1 MLGCAESEKGTKMFS
16 DEKMPGFAKPEA
28 EAGSARVLLVE
39 DDERLR
45 RAMTRILESDGF
57 IVEAAQDGREAFA
70 LIERGHIDVVVSD
83 VAMPNMTGLELL
95 AQVRRFDMELPVILV
110 TGGPSEEDALEAKKY
125 GALNY
130 LAKPLDPDRLLT
142 VLARAER
149 LRRMA
154 IAKRMAMDLLD
165 SQLPRAGDLA
175 GLEHSLDDALDT
187 LWIAYQPILRASD
200 GSLFGYEALMRTR
213 SSALPHPGAV
223 LDAAERLNRLNDVG
237 RQIRTLAPGPL
248 ESSPS
253 KALLF
258 VNLHASDLND
268 PQLLDPSSPLVKT
281 AHRVVLEVTERATLD
296 KVNEVSSRINDL
308 RSLGFRIAIDDL
320 GAGYAGLTS
329 FALLEPE
336 IVKLDMTLV
345 RDVASSPAKSKL
357 IQAFCGVCRDMNA
370 LVVAEGI
377 ETREERDHLID
388 LGCNLLQGYLHAK
401 PGPAFPEFSWGG

>member
-1 MLGCAESEKGTKMFS
+1 MFS
-16 DEKMPGFAKPEA
+16 DEKVTGFGQREP
-28 EAGSARVLLVE
+28 EAGSARILLVE
-39 DDERLR
+39 DDEGLR

-57 IVEAAQDGREAFA
+57 TVVPARDGREAFE
-70 LIERGHIDVVVSD
+70 LIEKGDIDVVVSD

-110 TGGPSEEDALEAKKY
+110 TGGPTEEDALEAKKY

-130 LAKPLDPDRLLT
+130 LAKPLDPNRLLT

-165 SQLPRAGDLA
+165 SRLPRAGDLA
-175 GLEHSLDDALDT
+175 GLEHSLDDALST
-187 LWIAYQPILRASD
+187 LWMAYQPILRASD
-200 GSLFGYEALMRTR
+200 GGIYGYEALMRTR
-213 SSALPHPGAV
+213 SASLPHPGAV
-223 LDAAERLNRLNDVG
+223 LDAAERLNRLDDVG
-237 RQIRTLAPGPL
+237 RKVRTLAPAPL
-248 ESSPS
+248 QSAPPQT
-253 KALLF
+253 LLF

-268 PQLLDPSSPLVKT
+268 PQLLDPSSPLVQA

-296 KVNEVSSRINDL
+296 KVHEVTSRISDL

-345 RDVASSPAKSKL
+345 RDVSTSPAKSKL

-377 ETREERDHLID
+377 ETREERDHLIG
-388 LGCNLLQGYLHAK
+388 LGCNLLQGFLHAK
-401 PGPAFPEFSWGG
+401 PGPAFPEFAWGD